1 MFQHKNYASISGVMG
16 LYVKDVHISVDV
28 EISFLCL
35 PPIFLPLAP
44 YLFLCPLSPPLSSS
58 SLHPLSPPPSLPSL
72 HISPLSPITHRALG
86 GELFRVIAVDPLP
99 ELKARDVVFQIL
111 EGVRHLH
118 SLNIVHMDLKV

>member
-1 MFQHKNYASISGVMG
+1 MG
-16 LYVKDVHISVDV
+16 LHVKYVHISVDV

-58 SLHPLSPPPSLPSL
+58 SLHPLSPHLPPLSSPLSPPPSLPSL